1 MVKPKVLTYYAADLA
16 ANLCCLPPMVDVI
29 VGEVTKVVRVAVDTD
44 DNDELVSSAAVLV
57 LRSSAVRVAQV
68 TAPP

>member
-1 MVKPKVLTYYAADLA
+1 M
-16 ANLCCLPPMVDVI
+16 PPMVDVI
-29 VGEVTKVVRVAVDTD
+29 VGEVTKVVRVAVDAD
-44 DNDELVSSAAVLV
+44 DNDELVPSAAVLV